1 MALIGQGAM
10 SYRAAQQAVENPLY
24 QLNHFAV
31 NVRVGAG
38 DDDGAHEHAGFGH
51 APAVCLKF

>member
-24 QLNHFAV
+24 QLNHFGI
-31 NVRVGAG
+31 NVRVRTRDNAGARQ
-38 DDDGAHEHAGFGH
+38 HAGFGH
-51 APAVCLKF
+51 DPAVCLKF

>member
-24 QLNHFAV
+24 QLNHFAIKSGCG
-31 NVRVGAG
+31 R
-38 DDDGAHEHAGFGH
+38 DMTM
-51 APAVCLKF
+51 APTSTPASAMPRRFA